1 MNHPDELL
9 PDYLLGLLGPAEA
22 AELEAHLAQC
32 ERCRAELRRLN
43 EVMARW
49 VDELPGEA
57 PPELWPRIAARLPS
71 AAPVS
76 QPPSAPGAAQPWWRP
91 WLLAASLL
99 VAALGLGWGGWQASL
114 NRELGSEQRK
124 VAAWL
129 SRDDVRVLALPEVDG
144 RRVGSVLLL
153 SDGRA
158 LFVMRE
164 APADSLAYQA
174 WGHRDGERVPLGLS
188 SGTLLE
194 VPYEGFEFIG
204 LSLEPRGGSPQPTR
218 PLGRVPVS

>member
-1 MNHPDELL
+1 MSHPDELL
-9 PDYLLGLLGPAEA
+9 PDYALGLLAPGEA
-22 AELEAHLAQC
+22 AELEVHLAQC

-57 PPELWPRIAARLPS
+57 PPELWPQIAARL
-71 AAPVS
+71 S
-76 QPPSAPGAAQPWWRP
+76 QPSQTSPPPAARRTRPWWQP

-99 VAALGLGWGGWQASL
+99 AAALGLGWGGWQAGL
-114 NRELGSEQRK
+114 NRQLSGEQRK

-194 VPYEGFEFIG
+194 VPYQGFEFIG
-204 LSLEPRGGSPQPTR
+204 LSLEPKGGSPQPTR